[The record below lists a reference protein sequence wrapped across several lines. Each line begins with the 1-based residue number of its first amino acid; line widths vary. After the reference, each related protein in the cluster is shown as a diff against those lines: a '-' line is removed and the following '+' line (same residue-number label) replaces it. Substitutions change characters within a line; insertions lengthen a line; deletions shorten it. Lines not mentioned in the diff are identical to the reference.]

1 TDYPRLS
8 AYAIAE
14 EQTFLRT
21 LAAGSAIL
29 DQSVADAK
37 QGGATTLSGSE
48 AFLLHDTDGF
58 PIDLTLEIAEEAGL
72 TVDRGAFDTLMQEQ
86 RARAKA

>member
-1 TDYPRLS
+1 MKGSYPEVETDYARLS

-48 AFLLHDTDGF
+48 AFLLHDTYGF
-58 PIDLTLEIAEEAGL
+58 RSTSRSRSPK
-72 TVDRGAFDTLMQEQ
+72 R
-86 RARAKA
+86 RASPSTAARSTP